1 MAVAGS
7 TLLVPAVNHLRV
19 RQPMTVVAFGDEAM
33 FSTVAIGAVDA
44 GVVGLV
50 GGELIGGLAM
60 TGAAETAG
68 DVTVRNNEQRLVGR
82 MASLAID
89 ILLFGQMGRMTFQAT
104 GCFCMPAVAAVAEEL
119 GMTAGGGAHLLP
131 DFAMAGKAFLAHRLE
146 GIAQIGYRLVRVG
159 VAVQAVTNLVVGMIA
174 VAVRTGDVNIRPRPL
189 GRMLRVAVEA
199 ADLRVG
205 AAGPGDFFQLKAM
218 AFAAIVRLQFWPLD
232 HGNAGAEKKEQEHR
246 AQAADSAKKEHRF
259 FAVENSRYAAAPLGD
274 RAETVTEQQSPCH
287 RRKSTTLA
295 LSWANGT
302 I

>member
-1 MAVAGS
+1 MRMAVAGS

-50 GGELIGGLAM
+50 GGELIGGIVM

-119 GMTAGGGAHLLP
+119 GMTAGG
-131 DFAMAGKAFLAHRLE
+131 R
-146 GIAQIGYRLVRVG
+146 RSS
-159 VAVQAVTNLVVGMIA
+159 
-174 VAVRTGDVNIRPRPL
+174 AVRLRY
-189 GRMLRVAVEA
+189 GRRGIP
-199 ADLRVG
+199 G
-205 AAGPGDFFQLKAM
+205 APA
-218 AFAAIVRLQFWPLD
+218 
-232 HGNAGAEKKEQEHR
+232 
-246 AQAADSAKKEHRF
+246 
-259 FAVENSRYAAAPLGD
+259 
-274 RAETVTEQQSPCH
+274 
-287 RRKSTTLA
+287 
-295 LSWANGT
+295 
-302 I
+302 